1 MMYGVKCPKCGLMQ
15 LPKEICESCGKKMNL
30 TAPITPVKR
39 GSAKEIETPKDPPKP
54 TSKKATE
61 ILRSERR
68 VGGSHLLSFHGSGG
82 NLFGIYLVNI
92 LLTLI
97 TLGFYSF
104 WGKVKVRNY
113 ILSQTE
119 FNGDRFGYHGTGKEL
134 FFGFL
139 KAVAVF
145 ILPIVLLNIAPK
157 LAGAGVHGKMTA
169 GFFVYGL
176 ITLFVPLAM
185 VGTWRYRLSRTS
197 WRGIRFSFRG
207 KTGDFLKLFLSGSF
221 LTVITLGLYYP
232 FFATQRHGFMVS
244 NSYFGTEKFEFDGN
258 GCELFKPFLLA
269 LLLTLPTLGM
279 YWYWF
284 LAKKQRFFWEHT
296 SLGPLRFQ
304 STVTGGSLL
313 SFHSG
318 NLLLLILTLG
328 LAWPWVVVRKINFQF
343 QYLRLEGAL
352 ELGHIKQEAQVASA
366 TGEGLSSF
374 MDVGFD
380 LT

>member
-1 MMYGVKCPKCGLMQ
+1 MVYGVKCPKCGMMQ

-30 TAPITPVKR
+30 SSAVAMPKWAPAREDKKR
-39 GSAKEIETPKDPPKP
+39 PDPPDLILEG
-54 TSKKATE
+54 TE
-61 ILRSERR
+61 ILHAERR
-68 VGGSHLLSFHGSGG
+68 TGSSHCLSFHGFGG
-82 NLFGIYLVNI
+82 TLFRIYLVNI
-92 LLTLI
+92 LLTLV

-104 WGKVKVRNY
+104 WGKVRVRSY

-119 FNGDRFGYHGTGKEL
+119 LNGDRFGYHGTGKEL

-145 ILPIVLLNIAPK
+145 ILPLVLLNIVPE
-157 LAGAGVHGKMTA
+157 LAGAGVHGKMAA
-169 GFFVYGL
+169 GFFFYGL
-176 ITLFVPLAM
+176 IILFVPLAM
-185 VGTWRYRLSRTS
+185 VGSWRYRLSRTS

-232 FFATQRHGFMVS
+232 FFATERRGFMVS

-258 GCELFKPFLLA
+258 GRELFKPFLQA

-284 LAKKQRFFWEHT
+284 VAKKQRFFWEHT

-304 STVTGGSLL
+304 STVTGARLL

-343 QYLRLEGAL
+343 QYLRLKGAL
-352 ELGHIKQEAQVASA
+352 ELGHIKQEAQAASA

>member
-1 MMYGVKCPKCGLMQ
+1 MAYGVKCPKCGLMQ
-15 LPKEICESCGKKMNL
+15 LPKEICESCGKKMEIFSPVAL
-30 TAPITPVKR
+30 PKRAP
-39 GSAKEIETPKDPPKP
+39 AKEDKKRPDSPDLKSEGTETLHAEDR
-54 TSKKATE
+54 T
-61 ILRSERR
+61 
-68 VGGSHLLSFHGSGG
+68 GSSHSLSFHGFGG
-82 NLFGIYLVNI
+82 TLFGIYLVNI

-104 WGKVKVRNY
+104 WGKAKVRSY

-119 FNGDRFGYHGTGKEL
+119 LNGDRFGYHGTGKEL
-134 FFGFL
+134 LFGFL

-145 ILPIVLLNIAPK
+145 ILPLVLLSIVPE

-169 GFFVYGL
+169 GFFFYGL
-176 ITLFVPLAM
+176 IILFVPLAM

-207 KTGDFLKLFLSGSF
+207 KTGDFLKLFLTGSF

-232 FFATQRHGFMVS
+232 FFATQRRGFMVS
-244 NSYFGTEKFEFDGN
+244 NSYFGNKKFEFDGD
-258 GCELFKPFLLA
+258 GRKLLKPFLLA

-284 LAKKQRFFWEHT
+284 LAKKQRFFWGHT
-296 SLGPLRFQ
+296 SLGHLRFQ
-304 STVTGGSLL
+304 STVTGGRLL

-343 QYLRLEGAL
+343 QYLRLKGTL
-352 ELGHIKQEAQVASA
+352 ELRHIKQEVQAASA

-374 MDVGFD
+374 MDVGFG